1 MGRTKK
7 TVVTRLDSNSSEN
20 SNHDKLDEILAKL
33 STLDAITNKL
43 AKLESMFEKVQE
55 ENAKLKSTV
64 ETQQATIIE
73 LKTSLNNLEQ
83 HGRSYSVRVNNLS
96 LEGVDERDPP
106 AIINKVYNTVFLPIL
121 QGAASKHVISTV
133 PSCFETI
140 EMAHTLPGRGDKPKP
155 IIVRFFNRN
164 VKTLL
169 FRHRKDFAAK
179 TEVPASGSGAARTRY
194 TYPFHDDLTRDTYAK
209 MKKLQADPRVHAC
222 WSSGGSLRFKLSE
235 TGDVKRVYSIYASND
250 DIIK

>member
-7 TVVTRLDSNSSEN
+7 TIVTRLDSNSSEN
-20 SNHDKLDEILAKL
+20 SSHDKLDEILSKL
-33 STLDAITNKL
+33 STLDAISHKL
-43 AKLESMFEKVQE
+43 AKLESMLATVQE
-55 ENAKLKSTV
+55 ENEKLKATV
-64 ETQQATIIE
+64 ETQQGTILE

-96 LEGVDERDPP
+96 LEGVDDRDPP
-106 AIINKVYNTVFLPIL
+106 AIINKVYSTVFLPIL
-121 QGAASKHVISTV
+121 KGAVSKQAITSV

-164 VKTLL
+164 LKSLL
-169 FRHRKDFAAK
+169 FRHRKEFAVK
-179 TEVPASGSGAARTRY
+179 TEVPGSGNTRSRY
-194 TYPFHDDLTRDTYAK
+194 VYPFHDDLTRDTYAK
-209 MKKLQADPRVHAC
+209 MKKMQADPRVHAC
-222 WSSGGSLRFKLSE
+222 WSSGGTLRYKLSE
-235 TGDVKRVYSIYASND
+235 AGEVKRIFSVYASND